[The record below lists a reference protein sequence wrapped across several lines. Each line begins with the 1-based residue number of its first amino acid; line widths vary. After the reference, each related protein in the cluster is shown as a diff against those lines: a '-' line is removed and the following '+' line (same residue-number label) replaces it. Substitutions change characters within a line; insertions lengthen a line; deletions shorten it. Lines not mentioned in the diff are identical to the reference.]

1 MYKLYEYPTAEEC
14 LEYLRKSRSDD
25 PTLTVEEVLSNHELE
40 LNEYAEKHLG
50 GRVPEGQVFREVASS
65 ETIDDRPEMVK
76 LLKAIESPKIKA
88 VLVRE
93 PQRLSRGDLEDAGR
107 IIKIFRYTNTLV
119 ITPQR
124 TFDLRD
130 DMDREY
136 FERELKRGN
145 EYLEYAKKIMNNGKL
160 TAVKKGN
167 FIATFPP
174 YGYRKIHY
182 KVDKEKCN
190 TLEIIDSQ
198 ADVVRMIFDLYVY
211 QDMGFELIA
220 NRLNE
225 LGFKPQ
231 KDELWKKAS
240 IQDIISNEVYVG
252 KVRWK
257 YRKTVK
263 TIENQ
268 QVKKSNPR
276 SKVNDYLLFDG
287 IHPAIISQELFDLAQ
302 EKRGKNIPIR
312 KNMSITNPFSGIFKC
327 AKCGKAMKL
336 RPQNGKNKPRL
347 ECSEM
352 KYCGNASVL
361 YDDVSDRVC
370 SVLEACISDFE
381 VKLDNNNIDE
391 KERHKQL
398 ITSLEKRL
406 KELKEKE
413 IRQWEKYSDEE
424 MPKEIFDNLNQKV
437 LKEKEEIKNALCSA
451 YDSMPEPVD
460 FEEKIVSFKN
470 AIEALRSDDVSPE
483 LKNKYLRDIIEKM
496 TFERQKPILLT
507 KALAE
512 EMGVPYPHRLCYHQ
526 YPFTLDITLRG

>member
-25 PTLTVEEVLSNHELE
+25 PTLTVEEVLANHELE

-182 KVDKEKCN
+182 RVDKEKCN
-190 TLEIIDSQ
+190 TLEIVDSQ
-198 ADVVRMIFDLYVY
+198 ADVVRMIFDFYVHE
-211 QDMGFELIA
+211 DMGFETIA

-231 KDELWKKAS
+231 KDDVWKKAS
-240 IQDIISNEVYVG
+240 IQDIISNEVYIG

-276 SKVNDYLLFDG
+276 SKVSDYLLFDG
-287 IHPAIISQELFDLAQ
+287 IHPAIISKELFDLAQ

-312 KNMSITNPFSGIFKC
+312 KNMSITNPFSGVFKC

-352 KYCGNASVL
+352 KLCGNGSVL
-361 YDDVSDRVC
+361 YDDVLERVC

-381 VKLDNNNIDE
+381 VKLDNNNLDE

-406 KELKEKE
+406 KELREKE
-413 IRQWEKYSDEE
+413 LRQWEKYSDEE
-424 MPKEIFDNLNQKV
+424 MPKEIFDNLNKKV
-437 LKEKEEIKNALCSA
+437 LKEKEEIQNALCSA

-460 FEEKIVSFKN
+460 FEEKIVSFRN
-470 AIEALRSDDVSPE
+470 AIEALKNDDVSPK
-483 LKNKYLRDIIEKM
+483 LKNDYLRDIIEKM
-496 TFERQKPILLT
+496 TFERPKPILLT
-507 KALAE
+507 KKLAE

-526 YPFTLDITLRG
+526 YPFTLDITLKG

>member
-1 MYKLYEYPTAEEC
+1 MYKIYEPLKPEEC

-25 PTLTVEEVLSNHELE
+25 PLLTVEEVLKNHELE
-40 LNEYAEKHLG
+40 LNEYAERTMG
-50 GRVPEGQVFREVASS
+50 GRVPEEQVYREVASS

-76 LLKAIESPKIKA
+76 ILKAIENPRIKA

-119 ITPQR
+119 VTPQR

-130 DMDREY
+130 DMDRDY

-182 KVDKEKCN
+182 KVEKEKCS
-190 TLEIIDSQ
+190 TLEIIETQ

-225 LGFKPQ
+225 LGLKPQ
-231 KDELWKKAS
+231 KDEVWKKAS
-240 IQDIISNEVYVG
+240 IQDIISNEAYIG

-268 QVKKSNPR
+268 QMKKSNPR
-276 SKVNDYLLFDG
+276 SKVSDYLLFDG
-287 IHPAIISQELFDLAQ
+287 MHTPIISQELFDLAQ
-302 EKRGKNIPIR
+302 AKRGKNVPIR
-312 KNMSITNPFSGIFKC
+312 KNLSINNPFAGIFKC
-327 AKCGKAMKL
+327 AKCGRAMKL
-336 RPQNGKNKPRL
+336 RPQNGKNMPRL

-352 KYCGNASVL
+352 KHCGNASVL
-361 YDDVSDRVC
+361 YDDILERVC
-370 SVLEACISDFE
+370 SVLEACISDFT
-381 VKLDNNNIDE
+381 VKLDNNDADE

-398 ITSLEKRL
+398 ITTLEKRL
-406 KELKEKE
+406 QELKEKE

-424 MPKEIFDNLNQKV
+424 MPKEIFDTLNAKV
-437 LKEKEEIKNALCSA
+437 LREKEEVKNALCSA

-460 FEEKIVSFKN
+460 YEEKIVSFKN
-470 AIEALRSDDVSPE
+470 AIESLRSDEVSPE
-483 LKNKYLRDIIEKM
+483 LKNKYLREVIEKM
-496 TFERQKPILLT
+496 TFERPKPVRLT

>member
-1 MYKLYEYPTAEEC
+1 MYKVYEPLSPEEC

-25 PTLTVEEVLSNHELE
+25 PALTVDEVLANHELE
-40 LNEYAEKHLG
+40 LNEYAEKHMG
-50 GRVPEGQVFREVASS
+50 GRVPESQVYREVASS
-65 ETIDDRPEMVK
+65 ETIDDRPEM
-76 LLKAIESPKIKA
+76 LRILKAIESPRIKA
-88 VLVRE
+88 VLVKE

-119 ITPQR
+119 VTPQR
-124 TFDLRD
+124 TYDLRD
-130 DMDREY
+130 DMDRDY

-145 EYLEYAKKIMNNGKL
+145 EYLEYAKKIMSNGKE

-182 KVDKEKCN
+182 KVDKEKCS
-190 TLEIIDSQ
+190 TLEIIDNQ

-211 QDMGFELIA
+211 KDMGFETIA

-225 LGFKPQ
+225 LGFKSQ
-231 KDELWKKAS
+231 RGDVWKKAS
-240 IQDIISNEVYVG
+240 IQDIISNEVYIG

-287 IHPAIISQELFDLAQ
+287 MHPAIISQELFDLAQ
-302 EKRGKNIPIR
+302 AKRGKNIPVR
-312 KNMSITNPFSGIFKC
+312 KNMSINNPFAGIFQC
-327 AKCGKAMKL
+327 AKCGRAMKL
-336 RPQNGKNKPRL
+336 RPQNGKNRPRL

-352 KYCGNASVL
+352 KYCGNGSVL
-361 YDDVSDRVC
+361 YDDILERVC
-370 SVLEACISDFE
+370 NALEGCINDFT
-381 VKLDNNNIDE
+381 VKLDNNDLDE

-413 IRQWEKYSDEE
+413 IRQWEKYTDEQ
-424 MPKEIFDNLNQKV
+424 MPKEIFDMLNEKV
-437 LKEKEEIKNALCSA
+437 LREKEETKNALCSA

-460 FEEKIVSFKN
+460 YEEKISTFRN
-470 AIEALRSDDVSPE
+470 AIDSLKSDDVSPE
-483 LKNKYLRDIIEKM
+483 LKNKYLREVIEKM
-496 TFERQKPILLT
+496 TFERPKPVRLT

-512 EMGVPYPHRLCYHQ
+512 EMGVPYPHKLCYHN

>member
-1 MYKLYEYPTAEEC
+1 MYKVYEPLKPEEC

-25 PTLTVEEVLSNHELE
+25 PILTVEEVLKNHELE
-40 LNEYAEKHLG
+40 LNEYAERTMG
-50 GRVPEGQVFREVASS
+50 GRVPENQVYREVASS

-76 LLKAIESPKIKA
+76 ILKAIESPKIKA

-119 ITPQR
+119 VTPQR
-124 TFDLRD
+124 IFDLRD
-130 DMDREY
+130 DMDRDY

-190 TLEIIDSQ
+190 TLEIIETQ

-211 QDMGFELIA
+211 QDMGFDLIA

-231 KDELWKKAS
+231 KDDVWKKAS
-240 IQDIISNEVYVG
+240 IQDIISNEAYIG

-263 TIENQ
+263 TIQNQ

-276 SKVNDYLLFDG
+276 NKVSEYLLFDG
-287 IHPAIISQELFDLAQ
+287 LHKPIISKELFDLAQ
-302 EKRGKNIPIR
+302 AKRGKNIPIR
-312 KNMSITNPFSGIFKC
+312 KNLSINNPFAGVFFC
-327 AKCGKAMKL
+327 AKCGRSMKL

-347 ECSEM
+347 ECSDM
-352 KYCGNASVL
+352 KHCGNGSVL
-361 YDDVSDRVC
+361 YDDILERVC
-370 SVLEACISDFE
+370 EALEGCISDFT
-381 VKLDNNNIDE
+381 VKLDNNNLDE
-391 KERHKQL
+391 KERHKKL
-398 ITSLEKRL
+398 IISLEKRL

-413 IRQWEKYSDEE
+413 IRQWEKYTDEG
-424 MPKEIFDNLNQKV
+424 MPKAIFDQLNEKV
-437 LKEKEEIKNALCSA
+437 LREKEETKNALCAA

-460 FEEKIVSFKN
+460 FEEKIVTFRN
-470 AIEALRSDDVSPE
+470 AIEALKSDDVSPE
-483 LKNKYLRDIIEKM
+483 LKNKYLREVIERM
-496 TFERQKPILLT
+496 SFERPKPIRLT

-512 EMGVPYPHRLCYHQ
+512 EMGVPYPHRLCYHN

>member
-25 PTLTVEEVLSNHELE
+25 PTLTVEEVLANHELE

-182 KVDKEKCN
+182 RVDKEKCN
-190 TLEIIDSQ
+190 TLEIVDSQ
-198 ADVVRMIFDLYVY
+198 ADVVRMIFDFYVNE
-211 QDMGFELIA
+211 DMGFETIA

-231 KDELWKKAS
+231 KDDVWKKAS
-240 IQDIISNEVYVG
+240 IQDIISNEVYIG

-276 SKVNDYLLFDG
+276 SKVSDYLLFDG
-287 IHPAIISQELFDLAQ
+287 IHPAIISKELFDLAQ

-312 KNMSITNPFSGIFKC
+312 KNMSITNPFSGVFKC

-352 KYCGNASVL
+352 KLCGNGSVL
-361 YDDVSDRVC
+361 YDDVLERVC

-381 VKLDNNNIDE
+381 VKLDNNNLDE

-424 MPKEIFDNLNQKV
+424 MPKEIFDNLNKKV
-437 LKEKEEIKNALCSA
+437 LKEKEEIQNALCSA

-460 FEEKIVSFKN
+460 FEEKIVSFRN
-470 AIEALRSDDVSPE
+470 AIEALKNDDVSPK
-483 LKNKYLRDIIEKM
+483 LKNDYLRDIIEKM
-496 TFERQKPILLT
+496 TFERPKPILLT
-507 KALAE
+507 KKLAE

-526 YPFTLDITLRG
+526 YPFTLDITLKG

>member
-25 PTLTVEEVLSNHELE
+25 PTLTVEEVLANHELE

-50 GRVPEGQVFREVASS
+50 GKVPEDQVYREVASS

-182 KVDKEKCN
+182 REEKQKCS
-190 TLEIIDSQ
+190 TLEIVETQ
-198 ADVVRMIFDLYVY
+198 ANVVKMIFDLYVY
-211 QDMGFELIA
+211 QDLGFELIA

-231 KDELWKKAS
+231 KGDLWKKGS
-240 IQDIISNEVYVG
+240 IQDIVSNEVYIG

-276 SKVNDYLLFDG
+276 SKVSDYLLFDG
-287 IHPAIISQELFDLAQ
+287 LHPAIISKELFELAQ
-302 EKRGKNIPIR
+302 EKRGKNVPIR
-312 KNMSITNPFSGIFKC
+312 KDMSITNPFVGIFKC

-352 KYCGNASVL
+352 KLCGNASVL
-361 YDDVSDRVC
+361 YDDILERVC
-370 SVLEACISDFE
+370 NTLEACISDFE
-381 VKLDNNNIDE
+381 VKLDNNDLGE

-398 ITSLEKRL
+398 IMSLEKRL
-406 KELKEKE
+406 TELKEKE

-437 LKEKEEIKNALCSA
+437 LREKEEIQNALCSA

-460 FEEKIVSFKN
+460 YEEKIVSFKN
-470 AIEALRSDDVSPE
+470 AIEALKSDNVSAK
-483 LKNKYLRDIIEKM
+483 LKNTYLREVIEKII
-496 TFERQKPILLT
+496 FERPKPVLLT

-526 YPFTLDITLRG
+526 YPFTLDITLKG

>member
-1 MYKLYEYPTAEEC
+1 MYKVYEPLSPEEC

-25 PTLTVEEVLSNHELE
+25 PTLTVDEVLANHELE
-40 LNEYAEKHLG
+40 LNEYAEKHMG
-50 GRVPEGQVFREVASS
+50 GRVPESQVYREVASS
-65 ETIDDRPEMVK
+65 ETIDDRPEM
-76 LLKAIESPKIKA
+76 LRILKAIESPRIKA

-119 ITPQR
+119 VTPQR
-124 TFDLRD
+124 IYDLRD
-130 DMDREY
+130 DMDRDY

-145 EYLEYAKKIMNNGKL
+145 EYLEYAKKIMSNGKE

-182 KVDKEKCN
+182 KVDKEKCS

-198 ADVVRMIFDLYVY
+198 ADVIRMIFDLYVY

-231 KDELWKKAS
+231 RDEMWKKAS
-240 IQDIISNEVYVG
+240 IQDIISNEVYIG

-276 SKVNDYLLFDG
+276 SKVSDYLLFDG
-287 IHPAIISQELFDLAQ
+287 LHPAIISQELFDLAQ
-302 EKRGKNIPIR
+302 AKRGKNIPIR
-312 KNMSITNPFSGIFKC
+312 KNMSINNPFAGIFHC
-327 AKCGKAMKL
+327 AKCGRAMKL
-336 RPQNGKNKPRL
+336 RPQNGKNRPRL

-352 KYCGNASVL
+352 KHCGNGSVL
-361 YDDVSDRVC
+361 YDDILERVC
-370 SVLEACISDFE
+370 NALEGCISDFY
-381 VKLDNNNIDE
+381 VKLDNNNLDE

-413 IRQWEKYSDEE
+413 VRQWEKYTDEQ
-424 MPKEIFDNLNQKV
+424 MPKEIFDKLNEKV
-437 LKEKEEIKNALCSA
+437 LREKEETKNALCSA

-460 FEEKIVSFKN
+460 FEEKIMTFKN
-470 AIEALRSDDVSPE
+470 AIEALKSDDVSPE
-483 LKNKYLRDIIEKM
+483 LKNKYLREIIEGM
-496 TFERQKPILLT
+496 TFERPKPIRLT

-512 EMGVPYPHRLCYHQ
+512 EMGVPYPHKLCYHNF
-526 YPFTLDITLRG
+526 PFTLDITLRG

>member
-25 PTLTVEEVLSNHELE
+25 PTLTVEEVLANHELE
-40 LNEYAEKHLG
+40 LNEHAEKHLG
-50 GRVPEGQVFREVASS
+50 GRVPENQVYREVASS

-182 KVDKEKCN
+182 KVDKEKCS

-198 ADVVRMIFDLYVY
+198 ADVVKMIFDFYVH
-211 QDMGFELIA
+211 QDMGFETIA

-231 KDELWKKAS
+231 KEDVWKKGS

-276 SKVNDYLLFDG
+276 SKVSDYLLFDG
-287 IHPAIISQELFDLAQ
+287 MHPAIISQELFDQAQ
-302 EKRGKNIPIR
+302 AKRGKNIPIR
-312 KNMSITNPFSGIFKC
+312 KNMSINNPFAGIFKC

-336 RPQNGKNKPRL
+336 RPQNGKNMPRL

-352 KYCGNASVL
+352 KLCGNASVL
-361 YDDVSDRVC
+361 FDDVLERVC
-370 SVLEACISDFE
+370 NVLEACINDFE
-381 VKLDNNNIDE
+381 VKLDNNNLDE

-398 ITSLEKRL
+398 IMSLEKRL
-406 KELKEKE
+406 SELKAKE

-437 LKEKEEIKNALCSA
+437 LKEKEEVKNALCSA

-483 LKNKYLRDIIEKM
+483 LKNKYLRNIIEKM

-526 YPFTLDITLRG
+526 YPFTLDITLKG

>member
-25 PTLTVEEVLSNHELE
+25 PTLTVEEVLANHELE

-190 TLEIIDSQ
+190 TLEIVDAQ
-198 ADVVRMIFDLYVY
+198 ADVVRMIFDFYVY
-211 QDMGFELIA
+211 QDMGFETIA

-231 KDELWKKAS
+231 REDVWKKAS

-276 SKVNDYLLFDG
+276 SKVSDYLLFDG

-302 EKRGKNIPIR
+302 AKRGKNIPIR
-312 KNMSITNPFSGIFKC
+312 KNMSINNPFAGIFKC
-327 AKCGKAMKL
+327 GKCGKAMKL
-336 RPQNGKNKPRL
+336 RPQNGKNMPRL

-352 KYCGNASVL
+352 KLCGNASVL
-361 YDDVSDRVC
+361 FDDVLERVC
-370 SVLEACISDFE
+370 NVLEACIGDFE
-381 VKLDNNNIDE
+381 VKLDNNNLDE

-406 KELKEKE
+406 KELREKE
-413 IRQWEKYSDEE
+413 LRQWEKYSDEE
-424 MPKEIFDNLNQKV
+424 MPKEIFDNLNAKV
-437 LKEKEEIKNALCSA
+437 LKEKEEVQNALCSA

-460 FEEKIVSFKN
+460 FEEKIVTFKN
-470 AIEALRSDDVSPE
+470 AIEALKNDDVSPE
-483 LKNKYLRDIIEKM
+483 LKNKYLREVIEKM

-507 KALAE
+507 KKLAE